1 MFGAPAVEE
10 RGWHRTTAALR
21 RLPELLKRVRR
32 LERERATWGEAET
45 SAGDTPPDSQA
56 EE

>member
-32 LERERATWGEAET
+32 LERERATWGEGET
-45 SAGDTPPDSQA
+45 PARHTPPDSQP